1 MAGSIR
7 RPIDME
13 TERLIVRHL
22 SPQDEAAFLSGIG
35 DRELRRMYGLPL
47 ELSEERARQ
56 IFQRFS
62 ALPAAYG
69 LIRKADDAL
78 IGFLLDVPSEL
89 PEDMQ
94 RTLPVGGRTLAYATF
109 PPYQRQ
115 GYMREALLSMI
126 RRHEADAPYLHG
138 GHFPFNAPSERLLL
152 SLGFREYGQH
162 ALGKATIIDKTRFFD
177 G

>member
-1 MAGSIR
+1 MAGSTQ

-22 SPQDEAAFLSGIG
+22 SPEDEAAFLSGIG

-94 RTLPVGGRTLAYATF
+94 RALPVGGRTLAYATF

-115 GYMREALLSMI
+115 GYSMVLKEELLTPESLLRSLKELYRDRDQYIEAMSKSSQS
-126 RRHEADAPYLHG
+126 AA
-138 GHFPFNAPSERLLL
+138 
-152 SLGFREYGQH
+152 
-162 ALGKATIIDKTRFFD
+162 IDVIMELITSVHK
-177 G
+177 

>member
-1 MAGSIR
+1 MAGSTQ
-7 RPIDME
+7 RPIEME

-22 SPQDEAAFLSGIG
+22 SPEDEAAFLSGIG

-69 LIRKADDAL
+69 LVRKADDAL

-94 RTLPVGGRTLAYATF
+94 HALPVGGRTLAYATF

-115 GYMREALLSMI
+115 GFMREALFFMI
-126 RRHEADAPYLHG
+126 QRHAANAPYLHC
-138 GHFPFNAPSERLLL
+138 GHFPFNIPSERLLL
-152 SLGFREYGQH
+152 SLGFQEYGQH
-162 ALGKATIIDKTRFFD
+162 ALEKVTIIDKIRV
-177 G
+177 